1 MARTMPRMC
10 KVSRVYSAPKGL
22 LTEAKKKKKEQLKEV
37 TFLQT
42 PKRKVR
48 SAFLKQKSVGSL
60 YSQVLQFNNNL

>member
-22 LTEAKKKKKEQLKEV
+22 LTEAKKKEQLKEV

-42 PKRKVR
+42 PKRTVR